1 MHTVDL
7 LPQAGRDRTRG
18 PALESRC
25 ALPLGVHAVAEAR
38 RFVERALARWERED
52 DGTVALVVS
61 ELVTNAVL
69 YGHGAGTVLLRIADD
84 HVTVEVSDRSAT
96 LPTTRPTTD
105 DAEIGRGMHI
115 IEATSLSWGV
125 RPQREGKVVWCD
137 LPLLSA

>member
-7 LPQAGRDRTRG
+7 LPQSCRDRSRD
-18 PALESRC
+18 PEHESRC

-52 DGTVALVVS
+52 DGTIALVVS

-69 YGHGAGTVLLRIADD
+69 YGHGAGTVVLRLGCDRI
-84 HVTVEVSDRSAT
+84 TVEVSDRSAAV
-96 LPTTRPTTD
+96 PMTRPATD

-115 IEATSLSWGV
+115 IEAASLSWGV
-125 RPQREGKVVWCD
+125 RPRGEGKVVWCE
-137 LPLLSA
+137 LPLTPA